1 MIPVLSAFIGI
12 LALAWGLN
20 VAALDGGT
28 ASLPANFSMPGFTP
42 SDESYIDWNVGGS
55 QGRGI
60 VYAVTDNN
68 HSSGCGVHLGAK
80 NFELVGWLALCENRI
95 HV

>member
-1 MIPVLSAFIGI
+1 MPNRIFKDDDIGGLAGGSCASSAH
-12 LALAWGLN
+12 
-20 VAALDGGT
+20 
-28 ASLPANFSMPGFTP
+28 
-42 SDESYIDWNVGGS
+42 SDANVGGS